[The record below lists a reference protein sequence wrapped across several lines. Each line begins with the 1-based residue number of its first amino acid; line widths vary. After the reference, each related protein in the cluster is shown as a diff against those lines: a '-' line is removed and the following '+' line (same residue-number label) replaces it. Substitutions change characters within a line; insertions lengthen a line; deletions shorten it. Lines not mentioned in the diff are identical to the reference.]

1 MIADAQYAL
10 DLVFSAG
17 TLATPAGV
25 ARSDSGQYA
34 YKLQDGKYKE
44 ALGNAKIWLKSTDKK
59 IGEIELNNHEFL
71 RYWLGEDARVL
82 QMAKEFI
89 KQVKNEMKRSYT
101 LTKTKAANPKG
112 LGVKPKK
119 PGYSASAYPALPA
132 TLEETAESGP
142 SRTETWVQ
150 KAKHNLEK
158 KPNVGGK
165 TEKVTT
171 NDMTGQPP
179 DYNQS
184 VGWQPFMPQ
193 YNIQLQYGFQASSA
207 GQGQY
212 PVPMLHL
219 QTVFMPP
226 TRAKASTW
234 IRWGICQE

>member
-1 MIADAQYAL
+1 
-10 DLVFSAG
+10 
-17 TLATPAGV
+17 
-25 ARSDSGQYA
+25 
-34 YKLQDGKYKE
+34 
-44 ALGNAKIWLKSTDKK
+44 
-59 IGEIELNNHEFL
+59 
-71 RYWLGEDARVL
+71 
-82 QMAKEFI
+82 
-89 KQVKNEMKRSYT
+89 MKRSYT
-101 LTKTKAANPKG
+101 LTKTQAANLRG

-184 VGWQPFMPQ
+184 MGWQPFMPQ
-193 YNIQLQYGFQASSA
+193 YNTKLQYGVQASSA

-212 PVPMLHL
+212 LLPMLH
-219 QTVFMPP
+219 QQAVFMSPNPGPSQHLDMMGNLPRRP
-226 TRAKASTW
+226 TEEDKAEEIKKKLEKRKIPTDDW
-234 IRWGICQE
+234 QFYIKAMGLQ